1 MSRIKTIKTDRKK
14 QSILYNKK
22 VLAKIRKKHRL
33 RRKAIETN
41 DPAVRLQYNRLRN
54 QVRTLTRTIAN
65 EYEKKIARNA
75 KEDPKA
81 IWRYINSKSKTKE
94 GIGNLLKDPTDKNSK
109 LVETDKEKAEVL
121 ANYFSSVF
129 TKEPAGPIPTLER
142 RVKIMEKM
150 EDIRTTEDEVR
161 KILSKLKVDKSPG
174 PDNMHPYFLKETA
187 NELASPLNI
196 IFNRSL
202 ESSEIPN
209 EWKKG
214 RITALF
220 KKGSKKVANNYRPV
234 SLTSIVCKCLEKI
247 VRERIINF
255 MKNEN
260 LFSNRQYG
268 FISGRSTQLQLLE
281 VLDKWTEALD
291 EGYSIDCVY
300 MDYAKAFDTV
310 PHRRL
315 LHKLSKYEINPKAV
329 SWIENFLGN
338 RTQQVIVQGEE
349 SSWKPVTS
357 GIPQGSV
364 LGPLLFVIFINDL
377 PDCVTSEAYLFADD
391 TKIFRVIANEED
403 RGELQKDLNQ
413 LDTWSKDW
421 LLKFHPQKCKFMK
434 IGKDEKNINY
444 TLKDQKLQKVMEEKD
459 IGVIIDDQ
467 LEFESHISEKIN
479 KANKMFGLLRRSF
492 NCLDIKNF
500 TCLYK
505 TMVRTHLDYA
515 SSVWSPYKI
524 KHIEMIENVQR
535 RCTRQLPYLKDLS
548 YPERLK
554 KLNLPTLAYRR
565 LRGDMIETYKI
576 IQGIYDKESASFL
589 KMWTDI
595 AQRDIGRGHDMRLY
609 LQRSIKPVRKNSFG
623 VRIVNIWNN
632 LPENVVNSP
641 NVNIFKNRLDKH
653 WENQEIVFNYRAE
666 LKINI

>member
-1 MSRIKTIKTDRKK
+1 M
-14 QSILYNKK
+14 
-22 VLAKIRKKHRL
+22 
-33 RRKAIETN
+33 
-41 DPAVRLQYNRLRN
+41 
-54 QVRTLTRTIAN
+54 RTLTRTITN

-94 GIGNLLKDPTDKNSK
+94 GIGNLLQDRTDKNSK
-109 LVETDKEKAEVL
+109 IVETDKEKAEVL
-121 ANYFSSVF
+121 ANYFSSTF
-129 TKEPAGPIPTLER
+129 TREPAGQIPTLER
-142 RVKIMEKM
+142 QKKIMEKM
-150 EDIRTTEDEVR
+150 GDIRTTEDEVR

-174 PDNMHPYFLKETA
+174 PDNIHPYFLKETA

-196 IFNRSL
+196 IFNKSL
-202 ESSEIPN
+202 ESSELPD

-214 RITALF
+214 KITALF
-220 KKGSKKVANNYRPV
+220 KKGSKKVASNYRPV

-247 VRERIINF
+247 VRERIISF
-255 MKNEN
+255 MKNEK

-291 EGYSIDCVY
+291 EGHLIDCVY

-315 LHKLSKYEINPKAV
+315 LYKLSKYGINPKAV

-403 RGELQKDLNQ
+403 RGELQKDLNR

-421 LLKFHPQKCKFMK
+421 LLKFLHK
-434 IGKDEKNINY
+434 
-444 TLKDQKLQKVMEEKD
+444 
-459 IGVIIDDQ
+459 
-467 LEFESHISEKIN
+467 
-479 KANKMFGLLRRSF
+479 
-492 NCLDIKNF
+492 
-500 TCLYK
+500 
-505 TMVRTHLDYA
+505 
-515 SSVWSPYKI
+515 
-524 KHIEMIENVQR
+524 
-535 RCTRQLPYLKDLS
+535 
-548 YPERLK
+548 
-554 KLNLPTLAYRR
+554 
-565 LRGDMIETYKI
+565 
-576 IQGIYDKESASFL
+576 
-589 KMWTDI
+589 
-595 AQRDIGRGHDMRLY
+595 
-609 LQRSIKPVRKNSFG
+609 
-623 VRIVNIWNN
+623 
-632 LPENVVNSP
+632 
-641 NVNIFKNRLDKH
+641 NVNL
-653 WENQEIVFNYRAE
+653 
-666 LKINI
+666 

>member
-1 MSRIKTIKTDRKK
+1 M
-14 QSILYNKK
+14 
-22 VLAKIRKKHRL
+22 
-33 RRKAIETN
+33 
-41 DPAVRLQYNRLRN
+41 
-54 QVRTLTRTIAN
+54 
-65 EYEKKIARNA
+65 
-75 KEDPKA
+75 
-81 IWRYINSKSKTKE
+81 
-94 GIGNLLKDPTDKNSK
+94 G
-109 LVETDKEKAEVL
+109 
-121 ANYFSSVF
+121 
-129 TKEPAGPIPTLER
+129 
-142 RVKIMEKM
+142 
-150 EDIRTTEDEVR
+150 DIRTTEDEVR

-174 PDNMHPYFLKETA
+174 PDNIHPYFLKETA

-196 IFNRSL
+196 IFNKSL
-202 ESSEIPN
+202 ESSELPD

-214 RITALF
+214 KITALF
-220 KKGSKKVANNYRPV
+220 KKGSKKVASDYRPV

-247 VRERIINF
+247 VRERIISF
-255 MKNEN
+255 MKNEE

-291 EGYSIDCVY
+291 EGHSIDCVY

-310 PHRRL
+310 PHKRL
-315 LHKLSKYEINPKAV
+315 LYKLSKYGINPKAV

-338 RTQQVIVQGEE
+338 RTQQVIDQGEE

-357 GIPQGSV
+357 GIPQGSE

-403 RGELQKDLNQ
+403 RGELQKDLNR
-413 LDTWSKDW
+413 LDIWSKDW
-421 LLKFHPQKCKFMK
+421 LLKFHPQKCKFMT
-434 IGKDEKNINY
+434 IGKDEKNTNY

-459 IGVIIDDQ
+459 IGVTIDDQ

-479 KANKMFGLLRRSF
+479 KANKMFGLLGRSF
-492 NCLDIKNF
+492 NCLDIKTF

-576 IQGIYDKESASFL
+576 IKGIYDKESASFL

-595 AQRDIGRGHDMRLY
+595 AQRDIGRGHSMRLY

-641 NVNIFKNRLDKH
+641 NVNTFKID
-653 WENQEIVFNYRAE
+653 
-666 LKINI
+666 

>member
-1 MSRIKTIKTDRKK
+1 M
-14 QSILYNKK
+14 
-22 VLAKIRKKHRL
+22 
-33 RRKAIETN
+33 
-41 DPAVRLQYNRLRN
+41 
-54 QVRTLTRTIAN
+54 
-65 EYEKKIARNA
+65 
-75 KEDPKA
+75 
-81 IWRYINSKSKTKE
+81 
-94 GIGNLLKDPTDKNSK
+94 
-109 LVETDKEKAEVL
+109 
-121 ANYFSSVF
+121 
-129 TKEPAGPIPTLER
+129 
-142 RVKIMEKM
+142 
-150 EDIRTTEDEVR
+150 
-161 KILSKLKVDKSPG
+161 
-174 PDNMHPYFLKETA
+174 
-187 NELASPLNI
+187 AS
-196 IFNRSL
+196 
-202 ESSEIPN
+202 
-209 EWKKG
+209 
-214 RITALF
+214 
-220 KKGSKKVANNYRPV
+220 NYRPV

-247 VRERIINF
+247 VRERIISF
-255 MKNEN
+255 MKNEK

-291 EGYSIDCVY
+291 EGHSIDCIY

-315 LHKLSKYEINPKAV
+315 LYKLSKYGINPKAV

-338 RTQQVIVQGEE
+338 RTQQVLVQGEE

-391 TKIFRVIANEED
+391 TKIFQVIANEED
-403 RGELQKDLNQ
+403 KGELQKVLNW

-421 LLKFHPQKCKFMK
+421 LLKFHPQKCKFMT
-434 IGKDEKNINY
+434 IGKDEKNTNY

-459 IGVIIDDQ
+459 IGVTIDGK
-467 LEFESHISEKIN
+467 LEFESNISEKIN

-492 NCLDIKNF
+492 NCLDIKTF

-505 TMVRTHLDYA
+505 MMVRTHLDYA

-576 IQGIYDKESASFL
+576 IKGIYDKESASFL

-595 AQRDIGRGHDMRLY
+595 AQRDIRRGHGMRLY
-609 LQRSIKPVRKNSFG
+609 LQRSIKPVRKYSFG

-641 NVNIFKNRLDKH
+641 NVNTFKNRLDKH
-653 WENQEIVFNYRAE
+653 LENQEILFNYRAE
-666 LKINI
+666 LKINV